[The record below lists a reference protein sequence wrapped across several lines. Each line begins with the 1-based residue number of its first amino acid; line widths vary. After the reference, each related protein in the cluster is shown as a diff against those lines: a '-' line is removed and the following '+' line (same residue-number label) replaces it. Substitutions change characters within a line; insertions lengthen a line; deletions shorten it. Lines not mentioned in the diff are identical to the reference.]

1 MPSIAVV
8 VLDTLRYDRFD
19 EYFSWLD
26 GTRFTNAYS
35 TSHWTVPAH
44 ASLFTGRYPSEVG
57 TTVKARKLTW
67 EGEVL
72 PEALERNGYT
82 TRNFTTNLQT
92 YIWDGWER
100 GFNERVRGRANSD
113 VDTDPDGVFEWR
125 KFVNEAETADM
136 RTYARGLWECL
147 RSEHPLLRSLRHG
160 YRLKTTQ
167 LTSVRAMNSRV
178 RNTAFGDRE
187 FLLISLMDT
196 HAPYYPPKAYRPTD
210 RHVMPTLY
218 DGMTGDINDP
228 KLVRRTYDGCARHL
242 SDEYRKLV
250 AELREDFEYV
260 VTLADHGEHLG
271 EDGLW
276 THAYGLRPELTHV
289 PLVISGDRIP
299 SQTIDDT
306 VSVIDV
312 HRTIADLTGIDV
324 PSRGEHLLDGMSGRD
339 RLVEYHGLAAKRREE
354 FENLGIGEKFEPMDR
369 PLDAIASADGYAYE
383 THDEGL
389 VVSGSWSRNE
399 ARRRLDDLVDSI
411 DRTEVTPE
419 DTHVSDTIQ
428 QRLEALGYA

>member
-1 MPSIAVV
+1 MPNIAVV

-19 EYFSWLD
+19 ESFPWLD

-44 ASLFTGRYPSEVG
+44 ASLFTGYYPSEVG
-57 TTVKARKLTW
+57 TTVKARKLSW

-72 PEALERNGYT
+72 PEALGRNGYT

-100 GFNERVRGRANSD
+100 GFDERVRGRSNAD

-125 KFVNEAETADM
+125 EFVNEVETADM
-136 RTYARGLWECL
+136 KTYARGLWQCL
-147 RSEHPLLRSLRHG
+147 RSEHPLIRSLRHG

-167 LTSVRAMNSRV
+167 LTSVRAMLSRV
-178 RNTAFGDRE
+178 RNTAFGDQE
-187 FLLISLMDT
+187 FLLINLMDT
-196 HAPYYPPKAYRPTD
+196 HKPYYPPKAYRPTD
-210 RHVMPTLY
+210 RPVKPTLY
-218 DGMTGDINDP
+218 DAITDDVDDP
-228 KLVRRTYDGCARHL
+228 GLVRRTYDGCARHL
-242 SDEYRKLV
+242 SDEYRKLF

-276 THAYGLRPELTHV
+276 VHTYGLRPELTHV
-289 PLVISGDRIP
+289 PLVVSGEGIP
-299 SQTIDDT
+299 SQTIDDA
-306 VSVIDV
+306 VSVVDV
-312 HRTIADLTGIDV
+312 HQTIADLAGIDV
-324 PSRGEHLLDGMSGRD
+324 PSRGEHLLNETSGSD

-354 FENLGIGEKFEPMDR
+354 FEELGIEEKFEPMDR
-369 PLDAIASADGYAYE
+369 PLDAIVSADGYAHE
-383 THDEGL
+383 THDKGL
-389 VVSGSWSRNE
+389 VVSGSWSREE
-399 ARRRLDDLVDSI
+399 ARRRLDELVANI

-419 DTHVSDTIQ
+419 EAHVSDTIQ
-428 QRLEALGYA
+428 ERLEALGYA